1 MSKPR
6 RVKFV
11 TLNTE
16 TLPDNRIRMQV
27 DLEWRDETYYG
38 KAEEP
43 LLQED
48 VEYTCA
54 AKATCSALN
63 GLVEPAE
70 ASFEYLK
77 CEPVT
82 AVGQELAVVAVAIN
96 VEGDHQYTVGVS
108 RVRDDAP
115 YAAVRAVLNAA
126 NRQLSSLLT

>member
-11 TLNTE
+11 TLHTE
-16 TLPDNRIRMQV
+16 TLPDNRIQVQV
-27 DLEWRDETYYG
+27 DLEWRDETYHG

-43 LLQED
+43 LLKED
-48 VEYTCA
+48 IEYACA
-54 AKATCSALN
+54 AKAVCSALN
-63 GLVEPAE
+63 DLVRPADT
-70 ASFEYLK
+70 SFEYLK
-77 CEPVT
+77 CEPVM

-108 RVRDDAP
+108 RIRDDPP

-126 NRQLSSLLT
+126 NRQLSSILT